1 MISRYIKYL
10 KIIQC
15 VQLLGRTV
23 TWVEYNGKRGSSG
36 CRKVNALRKHICI
49 KHIRLHKLSPLN
61 FFLQVKKIL
70 IIGFY
75 QQNTLADVLYD
86 NLLKFLYMFTDLE
99 KYQKVR
105 NMYSTMKI
113 SIKIN
118 AIFKCIEFIVR
129 YYL

>member
-1 MISRYIKYL
+1 M
-10 KIIQC
+10 IQC
-15 VQLLGRTV
+15 IQLLGRTV
-23 TWVEYNGKRGSSG
+23 TWVEYNGKRGSSR
-36 CRKVNALRKHICI
+36 CRKVDALRKHICT
-49 KHIRLHKLSPLN
+49 KHIRLNKLSPLN

-75 QQNTLADVLYD
+75 QQNTLILLMADVLYD

-99 KYQKVR
+99 KYQRVR
-105 NMYSTMKI
+105 NMYSIMKI

-118 AIFKCIEFIVR
+118 ATFKCIEFIVR